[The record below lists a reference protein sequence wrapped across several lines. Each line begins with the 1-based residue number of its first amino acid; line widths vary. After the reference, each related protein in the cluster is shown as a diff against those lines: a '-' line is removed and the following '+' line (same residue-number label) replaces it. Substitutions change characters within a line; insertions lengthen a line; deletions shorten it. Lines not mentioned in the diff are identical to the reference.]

1 VQSPQAGTAVI
12 EGIVTR
18 GRTEQPSWASALL
31 SWETTDRIPRTKTDA
46 KDSYFFRASSRDLRY
61 RNAGSGR
68 CLGPNPSSGATVRLM
83 VSDQQRVGH
92 NNFDAGGFRMRIRI
106 LGENREP
113 LAEITLEILRL
124 AFRLA
129 RTTGVAAPRLEIA

>member
-1 VQSPQAGTAVI
+1 
-12 EGIVTR
+12 
-18 GRTEQPSWASALL
+18 
-31 SWETTDRIPRTKTDA
+31 
-46 KDSYFFRASSRDLRY
+46 
-61 RNAGSGR
+61 
-68 CLGPNPSSGATVRLM
+68 
-83 VSDQQRVGH
+83 
-92 NNFDAGGFRMRIRI
+92 MRIRI